1 MRHPNTT
8 GGHACSY
15 WERKPQ
21 IRTENGNQLSRVYK
35 DMIQPELNTH
45 THGSAQM
52 LSFTVCW
59 VIPREWRGWKTSRF
73 RPLAEETTH
82 IYIFFKLFT
91 SPIQQHGG
99 QAARFMVPIP
109 VPAAPTRQCPA
120 PHSGATSTHNLC
132 QLQQQGLVPTAS
144 QSLCSHKSPSG
155 ASTGLLWPLPS
166 SPPLIPC
173 PGARGQAP
181 GQTGTSRA
189 TRNGTSVPI
198 KTHHYVKIHIEIWI
212 DRLDKNGS
220 WFLLV

>member
-1 MRHPNTT
+1 
-8 GGHACSY
+8 
-15 WERKPQ
+15 
-21 IRTENGNQLSRVYK
+21 
-35 DMIQPELNTH
+35 
-45 THGSAQM
+45 M

-82 IYIFFKLFT
+82 IYNFFLSSLQAQSSNVGDRQLVSW
-91 SPIQQHGG
+91 SPSLCRLLPHASAWLRTQGE
-99 QAARFMVPIP
+99 R
-109 VPAAPTRQCPA
+109 APTTCSGFSSGVRCPQH
-120 PHSGATSTHNLC
+120 PG
-132 QLQQQGLVPTAS
+132 
-144 QSLCSHKSPSG
+144 SLWSHKSPSG
-155 ASTGLLWPLPS
+155 VSTGLLWPLLS
-166 SPPLIPC
+166 SPPPIPW

-181 GQTGTSRA
+181 GWAGTSGA